1 MFRLDLVGGRSL
13 ALRLHRP
20 GYQTADGIAAE
31 LRWSEALAAVGFP
44 CPRPARTSTGSLI
57 ESDEAGAA
65 SAVEWIEAQPLS
77 ALTPQPAER
86 LDLTRD
92 TGCLLAGLH
101 AAADRI
107 AALPPCARPGWHRAG
122 LAGPDPL
129 WGRYWE
135 NLDASRDEA
144 AALLAARDRAAD
156 WLRDWAAGSRTD
168 IGPIHADALRENVMR
183 AADGRLWLIDFDD
196 CGLGYRLYDPGAA
209 LIQAW
214 DDPLL
219 PELSAAMAEGYA
231 DGRGLDAR
239 EVADLL
245 PRFTALRALAS
256 AGWIMSRAP
265 RGDPRHAVY
274 VTRAL
279 TLARAFG

>member
-1 MFRLDLVGGRSL
+1 MYRLDLADGRAL

-20 GYQTADGIAAE
+20 GYQTDAGIEAE
-31 LRWSEALAAVGFP
+31 LRWSEALAVAGFP
-44 CPRPARTSTGSLI
+44 CPRPARNAAGALVETDGG
-57 ESDEAGAA
+57 GAA
-65 SAVEWIEAQPLS
+65 SAVEWIDAAPLS
-77 ALTPQPAER
+77 DLSPSPAER
-86 LDLTRD
+86 LDLTRR
-92 TGCLLAGLH
+92 TGALLARLH
-101 AAADRI
+101 DAADRV

-135 NLDASRDEA
+135 NVDASAADA
-144 AALLAARDRAAD
+144 AALLHARDRAAG
-156 WLRDWAAGSRTD
+156 WLRGWAEGARAD
-168 IGPIHADALRENVMR
+168 IGPIHADALLENVMR
-183 AADGRLWLIDFDD
+183 APDGRLWLIDFDD
-196 CGLGYRLYDPGAA
+196 CGMGYRLYDPGAA

-214 DDPLL
+214 DDPML
-219 PELSAAMAEGYA
+219 PDLSAAMAEGYA
-231 DGRGLDAR
+231 DGRGLEAR

-265 RGDPRHAVY
+265 RGDVRHAVY
-274 VTRAL
+274 VRRAL